1 MYDSDE
7 YDEDWIDDEPEDD
20 DQDNTM
26 ICPECGAEIFDDV
39 DVCPVCLHA
48 IIHDTSPWSGKSFT
62 WILFGIL
69 GIIATIVALVMLFP

>member
-20 DQDNTM
+20 QDDTM

-48 IIHDTSPWSGKSFT
+48 IIHNTSPWAGKSFA
-62 WILFGIL
+62 WIIFGLL
-69 GIIATIVALVMLFP
+69 GIIATIVALAILF